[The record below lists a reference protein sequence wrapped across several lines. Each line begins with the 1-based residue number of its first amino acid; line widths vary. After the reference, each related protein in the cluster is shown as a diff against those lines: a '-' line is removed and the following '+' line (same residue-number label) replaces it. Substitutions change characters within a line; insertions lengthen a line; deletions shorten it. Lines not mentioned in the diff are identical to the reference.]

1 MKAEA
6 MTLYCGATRGAEA
19 EFGRL
24 AEQFG
29 IEEVNYS
36 FEGHSNERTRGLHVL
51 GREELITGDV
61 SLQYV
66 SRLLNRNY
74 TQKGDIFRKV
84 LQTLFHIVNRSREVF
99 VIGEVQEDL
108 TVRGGTGWGAEFA
121 KLCNKTL
128 HTFDQAQDTWLRW
141 GGESW
146 QRVENPVIE
155 ETLFA
160 GIGTRFLQDSGK
172 QAIERL
178 FKATLG

>member
-1 MKAEA
+1 MKAET

-19 EFGRL
+19 EFGRW

-36 FEGHSNERTRGLHVL
+36 FDGHLNERTRGLHVL
-51 GREELITGDV
+51 GREELIAGDV

-74 TQKGDIFRKV
+74 TQKGDVFRKV

-99 VIGEVQEDL
+99 VVGEVRDDL
-108 TVRGGTGWGAEFA
+108 TVKGGTGWGAEFA

-128 HTFDQAQDTWLRW
+128 HTFDQTQDTWLRW
-141 GGESW
+141 NGESW
-146 QRVENPVIE
+146 EAVENPAIGE
-155 ETLFA
+155 AQFA
-160 GIGTRFLQDSGK
+160 GIGTRFLQDNGK

-178 FKATLG
+178 FQTTFG